1 MCVRDGEENRKGRT
15 KEEKTPCCVWATINI
30 YQSSYVQ
37 QSGHRRLRTWWQV
50 KKMPLLCERE
60 KQQIVMTLRTSLL
73 TPPDISSEQQL
84 IRRGVLQE
92 EGMVLALR
100 PHPTHDCCPCLRIQT
115 DWPPSPSHFTTANS
129 RADNETDNKTTG
141 FIHRNA
147 LPDTTLAPISQVH
160 GQFW

>member
-1 MCVRDGEENRKGRT
+1 MCTCERNRRGKNKRG
-15 KEEKTPCCVWATINI
+15 KNSILCVWATINI

-50 KKMPLLCERE
+50 KKMPLLCKRE
-60 KQQIVMTLRTSLL
+60 KRQIVMTLRTSLL

-100 PHPTHDCCPCLRIQT
+100 PRPTHDHCCPCSRVQT
-115 DWPPSPSHFTTANS
+115 DCLPFFTTANS

-147 LPDTTLAPISQVH
+147 LPDTTLAPISQVL